1 MMQSKFIIAEEDDS
15 VKIRGDDITPGNGH
29 DVIPGPPAS
38 MMTRIVSRADL
49 SQSAT
54 FRLSQSNN
62 MKKGN
67 GMLASPDD
75 LNMSP
80 EIFAQGCMLLQQ
92 AALGNQE
99 AMEKILAKFPDLVNF
114 RDYDR
119 RTALH
124 VASSEGNLDIC
135 KFLIKRGARANRSDR
150 WGGSPLD
157 DAHRHRQTPV
167 IAYLRKLGAS
177 TGSTNNLT
185 NFITAAA
192 AGDVDEVN
200 LLLSFGDVKIDEGDY
215 DHRTALHLAAGE
227 GHTEIVQ
234 LLCEKGANVNI
245 VDRWGGRPLDD
256 AKSSKQTECVNIL
269 KKFGAHGGKEDKAHI
284 VDNST
289 TLKAE
294 VANLEIDFHDL
305 EMIDRIGK
313 GAFGEIYKCK
323 WRGTLV
329 AAKCIQSSKI
339 RKEWLKSQVMEQI
352 KNGADVDEAIR
363 ELDEAEMTEHEKEE
377 ALEDFRQ
384 EIAVLKSLRHPNIV
398 LLLAYSTTANTEV
411 MVSELMKCSLL
422 DIFKAHLIHGT
433 RLKKKDQLM
442 YATQLAQGMSYLH
455 TCKPPII
462 HRDLKP
468 ANLLIDFSGNLK
480 VADFG
485 LATVRPNPKNGE
497 TDTFQMTGETG
508 SYRFMAP
515 EVFRHEEYTET
526 VDIYSY
532 AMILFHLLDGKP
544 PWPHDNGLVAVR
556 KAAHEGDRPPVPR
569 SWDVRLQSLL
579 QESWSE
585 SPKSRP
591 SFDKIL
597 KLLNEYTRDV
607 YHQDASTIHASSSDS
622 SVFTC
627 VKDLF
632 CGCRKR

>member
-1 MMQSKFIIAEEDDS
+1 M
-15 VKIRGDDITPGNGH
+15 H
-29 DVIPGPPAS
+29 
-38 MMTRIVSRADL
+38 L
-49 SQSAT
+49 S
-54 FRLSQSNN
+54 
-62 MKKGN
+62 
-67 GMLASPDD
+67 
-75 LNMSP
+75 
-80 EIFAQGCMLLQQ
+80 
-92 AALGNQE
+92 
-99 AMEKILAKFPDLVNF
+99 
-114 RDYDR
+114 
-119 RTALH
+119 
-124 VASSEGNLDIC
+124 
-135 KFLIKRGARANRSDR
+135 
-150 WGGSPLD
+150 
-157 DAHRHRQTPV
+157 
-167 IAYLRKLGAS
+167 
-177 TGSTNNLT
+177 
-185 NFITAAA
+185 
-192 AGDVDEVN
+192 AG
-200 LLLSFGDVKIDEGDY
+200 
-215 DHRTALHLAAGE
+215 
-227 GHTEIVQ
+227 
-234 LLCEKGANVNI
+234 
-245 VDRWGGRPLDD
+245 
-256 AKSSKQTECVNIL
+256 
-269 KKFGAHGGKEDKAHI
+269 
-284 VDNST
+284 
-289 TLKAE
+289 
-294 VANLEIDFHDL
+294 
-305 EMIDRIGK
+305 
-313 GAFGEIYKCK
+313 
-323 WRGTLV
+323 
-329 AAKCIQSSKI
+329 
-339 RKEWLKSQVMEQI
+339 
-352 KNGADVDEAIR
+352 
-363 ELDEAEMTEHEKEE
+363 
-377 ALEDFRQ
+377 
-384 EIAVLKSLRHPNIV
+384 
-398 LLLAYSTTANTEV
+398 
-411 MVSELMKCSLL
+411 L

-585 SPKSRP
+585 SPRSRP

-632 CGCRKR
+632 CGCRRKR